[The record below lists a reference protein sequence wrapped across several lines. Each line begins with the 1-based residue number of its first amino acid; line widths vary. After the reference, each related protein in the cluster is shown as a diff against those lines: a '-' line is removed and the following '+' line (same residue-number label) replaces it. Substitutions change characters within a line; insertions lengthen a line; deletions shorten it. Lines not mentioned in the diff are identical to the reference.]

1 MSFEVAYVCT
11 FLHYPLFELNN
22 SSDPPD
28 FMDALNEP
36 GCLRFE
42 RADTL
47 EPSYI
52 SYVKAICCAFL
63 HAVFHI
69 TFFLFFRV
77 CAGWPESICGGYW
90 KWAGPSTIHRKL
102 HWQVDAKQSRF
113 LSTHASSCAHTLFLA
128 RSPCLSLCVL
138 LTPMTDPST
147 HAHPRMHIHALTV
160 ANHARALGQK
170 TNSQLLSM
178 ALVEKLFGDRRLWSV
193 C

>member
-1 MSFEVAYVCT
+1 MHSTNQVVCVSSEPT
-11 FLHYPLFELNN
+11 LWSLHVYP
-22 SSDPPD
+22 
-28 FMDALNEP
+28 
-36 GCLRFE
+36 
-42 RADTL
+42 TL
-47 EPSYI
+47 KPSVVLACTLCFT
-52 SYVKAICCAFL
+52 S
-63 HAVFHI
+63 H
-69 TFFLFFRV
+69 FFVCFRV